1 MRDTN
6 GGFRLVAFLS
16 AGARAAHCV
25 ATAFGEKLLFCK
37 CQQACSFWIV
47 LNGGHEKG
55 TEATNGTNT
64 TNGMKEKRP
73 CKMRGLLVELA
84 EFLGDTDGIHGVFR
98 VVRADRLRVVIRHDG
113 TADDKLQVV
122 ETAFFGG
129 FDDGFHFRHSG
140 RH

>member
-16 AGARAAHCV
+16 AGASAAHCV

-47 LNGGHEKG
+47 LNGGHGKG
-55 TEATNGTNT
+55 TEAKNGTNA

-73 CKMRGLLVELA
+73 RELHGLLVVLA
-84 EFLGDTDGIHGVFR
+84 EFLGDTDGVHGVFR
-98 VVRADRLRVVIRHDG
+98 IVGAD
-113 TADDKLQVV
+113 
-122 ETAFFGG
+122 
-129 FDDGFHFRHSG
+129 
-140 RH
+140 